1 MFWVTEMARTSTTYT
16 VYTVLL
22 LTYSSLNPGWDGY
35 NENNI
40 VIADGVNPFPLEFLD
55 GRKWL
60 ALVLWSIFLSN
71 QGVGPLIHYRAYIR
85 ITLKTLKLG

>member
-1 MFWVTEMARTSTTYT
+1 MARTSTTYT

-55 GRKWL
+55 GRK
-60 ALVLWSIFLSN
+60 
-71 QGVGPLIHYRAYIR
+71 
-85 ITLKTLKLG
+85 